1 MKNPF
6 TLMNCLKFLGLI
18 NLIISFNFSL
28 SAQYNIVNIQN
39 FNCQKPF
46 DFVEID
52 NQGFL
57 YFIHNDEIIKMNKA
71 GEELYHYSNKSLGD
85 IAELDVSNSL
95 RPVVFYKDQALIVL
109 LDNTLSQQ
117 EDIINLSS
125 LSLDQSNCIGNSNF
139 DNGIWFYDMALNEI
153 IKINSS
159 TQFQFKSGN
168 LSAILPNIH
177 LPILSLK
184 ENNSKLYAQT
194 SREILVFDQYGS
206 LIHNFNIQ
214 SISKPIYTKNFI
226 LLIKENITTVFEM
239 LDFSLYT
246 INLKSSYDYLRGN
259 KNNLIGVKK
268 NSVDLL
274 ELK

>member
-1 MKNPF
+1 
-6 TLMNCLKFLGLI
+6 MNCLKFLGLI

-39 FNCQKPF
+39 FNYQKPF

-168 LSAILPNIH
+168 LSAILPNIN

-184 ENNSKLYAQT
+184 ENNGKLYAQT
-194 SREILVFDQYGS
+194 SDEILVFDQYGS